1 MSQAL
6 HRNHVDDELELQLRA
21 ALGCCLDV
29 PLTVQATVL
38 DRQVTLSGTAHWQH
52 QRVAAGRLAGGVR
65 GVRSVVNHLVL
76 NPTAVVPDLRTAI
89 RAGLVQQARDEAS
102 RIDARTD
109 AAGVIEVTGTA
120 RCPSE
125 RRNIEQICRS
135 FPTVIG
141 VVSHLQIRDD
151 EARR

>member
-1 MSQAL
+1 MSQTL
-6 HRNHVDDELELQLRA
+6 HRHHVDDQLELELRA
-21 ALGCCLDV
+21 VLDRCLDV
-29 PLTVQATVL
+29 PPTVRASVL

-52 QRVAAGRLAGGVR
+52 ERVAAGRVAGEVK

-76 NPTAVVPDLRTAI
+76 NPTAVLPDLTTAI
-89 RAGLVQQARDEAS
+89 RAGLVQQANAEAS

-109 AAGVIEVTGTA
+109 AAGVIEVTGTV

-125 RRNIEQICRS
+125 RSNVEQICQS
-135 FPTVIG
+135 FPTVTA